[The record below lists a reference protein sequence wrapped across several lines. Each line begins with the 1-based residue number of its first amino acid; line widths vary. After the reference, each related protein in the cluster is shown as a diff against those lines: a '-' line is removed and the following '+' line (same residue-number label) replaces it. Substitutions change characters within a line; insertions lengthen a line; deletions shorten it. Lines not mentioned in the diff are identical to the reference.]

1 MFFRAVSKSNS
12 QFVICEARYR
22 ARYLTRAKKNN
33 IRFKAS
39 PHTMFSNADIKF
51 KYLNN
56 SVLQED
62 DLNSCSIHT

>member
-1 MFFRAVSKSNS
+1 MYFQAVAKSYS
-12 QFVICEARYR
+12 QFVICETCYR
-22 ARYLTRAKKNN
+22 ARYLTRAKK
-33 IRFKAS
+33 IRFTAS

-51 KYLNN
+51 KYLTN